1 MKTFFPTKYSALLV
15 LFICPV
21 IIVAQERVI
30 GLTSNGIIQNQYK
43 KQKREAG
50 AKSKQLQDTLELPFF
65 DDFSKYSV
73 YPDPALWEDQYA
85 FINNTYG
92 INPISIGVATL
103 DAIDHTG
110 SIYENANSFGFI
122 ADYLTSRP
130 IDLNYLPSDGVLLSF
145 FYQPGGLGDEPSPED
160 SLVLEFYS
168 PRDSVWH
175 SVWNSPGDT
184 LQEFRQVLIPVMDTI
199 FLKPGFKFRFKN
211 YASLSINAS
220 SPGMIGNCDHWHL
233 DYIKLDKGRS
243 QNDTLLNDVTMNIS
257 IRSLLKNHEAMPW
270 DHFKATSLSEMGNS
284 VSISYTNHDDSVRNV
299 TRLFEITDLYDQEL
313 DYNLSAGA
321 ANIDPGETILY
332 DTTLI
337 YTFNSSQTDSALFE
351 VRSYLI
357 TDNFDIKINDTVI
370 YQQVFNEYFAYDDG
384 SAEGGY
390 GFTGQG
396 AENARIAYQFKAFIP
411 DSLYAIQ
418 IYFNQS
424 YQDESQRYFTLT
436 VWSDDNDLPGE
447 VLYTQTSE
455 EPLYENELNNFRT
468 YMLDSAVYVSGK
480 FYVGWQQ
487 ITDAFLNFG
496 FDLNRVRNDKIFYQ
510 QGGIWYNS
518 QFPGALM
525 IRPVMGK
532 SLITSRTT
540 NLNEPVFNLFPN
552 PANRYIRIEF
562 PEEPQ
567 YENLRFAIIDSQGRT
582 LFETTGHLR
591 KIDLTGYAPGLYFF
605 VVHNQHSTFATKKFI
620 ISR

>member
-1 MKTFFPTKYSALLV
+1 MKTFFLTKYSVFLA

-21 IIVAQERVI
+21 ISAQERVI
-30 GLTSNGIIQNQYK
+30 GLTSNGIIQDQYRK
-43 KQKREAG
+43 FSQEAG

-65 DDFSKYSV
+65 DDFSEYDV
-73 YPDPALWEDQYA
+73 YPDSALWEDQYA
-85 FINNTYG
+85 FVNNTYG
-92 INPISIGVATL
+92 VNPVSIGVATL

-122 ADYLTSRP
+122 ADHLTSQP
-130 IDLNYLPSDGVLLSF
+130 INLDYLPSDAVFLSF
-145 FYQPGGLGDEPSPED
+145 FYQPGGLGDAPSAED
-160 SLVLEFYS
+160 SLVLEFFA
-168 PRDSVWH
+168 PKDSLWH

-184 LQEFRQVLIPVMDTI
+184 LQEFKQVMIPVVDTI

-220 SPGMIGNCDHWHL
+220 SPGMIGNCDHWNL
-233 DYIKLDKGRS
+233 DYIRLDKNRS
-243 QNDTLLNDVTMNIS
+243 STDTLLNDVAMNMS

-284 VSISYTNHDDSVRNV
+284 ISISYTNHDDSVRNV

-313 DYNLSAGA
+313 DYTLSAGA

-337 YTFNSSQTDSALFE
+337 YTFNSNQTDSALFE

-370 YQQVFNEYFAYDDG
+370 YHQVFNEYFAYDDG

-396 AENARIAYQFKAFIP
+396 AENARIAYQFNAFIP

-436 VWSDDNDLPGE
+436 VWSDDNDKPGS
-447 VLYTQTSE
+447 VLYSQTSA
-455 EPLYENELNNFRT
+455 EPRYENELNNFHT
-468 YMLDSAVYVSGK
+468 YILDSAVHVSGK

-496 FDLNRVRNDKIFYQ
+496 FDLNRVKNDKIFYQ

-532 SLITSRTT
+532 SLITSRKTILT
-540 NLNEPVFNLFPN
+540 EPVFNLYPN
-552 PANRYIRIEF
+552 PANQYIRIEF
-562 PEEPQ
+562 REEVQ
-567 YENLRFAIIDSQGRT
+567 YENIRLAIIDSQGRT
-582 LFETTGHLR
+582 LLETTEPLR
-591 KIDLTGYAPGLYFF
+591 EIDLSGFAPGLYFF
-605 VVHNQHSTFATKKFI
+605 VVHNRQSMFAAKKFI

>member
-1 MKTFFPTKYSALLV
+1 MKTFFPIKYFILLV
-15 LFICPV
+15 LFISPA
-21 IIVAQERVI
+21 INAQERVI
-30 GLTSNGIIQNQYK
+30 GLTSNGIIQDQYK
-43 KQKREAG
+43 KYTREAG
-50 AKSKQLQDTLELPFF
+50 AKSKQFQDTLELPFF
-65 DDFSKYSV
+65 DDFSEYTI
-73 YPDPALWEDQYA
+73 YPDSRLWEDQYA

-92 INPISIGVATL
+92 VNPISIGVATL

-122 ADYLTSRP
+122 ADHLTSQP
-130 IDLNYLPSDGVLLSF
+130 IDLDYLPSDAVFLSF
-145 FYQPGGLGDEPSPED
+145 FYQPGGIGDEPSPKD

-168 PRDSVWH
+168 PEDSVWH
-175 SVWNSPGDT
+175 SVWHSPGDT
-184 LQEFRQVLIPVMDTI
+184 LREFRQVLIPVMDTI
-199 FLKPGFKFRFKN
+199 FLKPGFKFRYKN

-220 SPGMIGNCDHWHL
+220 SPGMVGNCDHWHL
-233 DYIKLDKGRS
+233 DYIKLDRGRNP
-243 QNDTLLNDVTMNIS
+243 NDTLLNDVTMNMPMQ
-257 IRSLLKNHEAMPW
+257 SLLKNHEAMPW

-299 TRLFEITDLYDQEL
+299 TRLFEITDLYDQQL
-313 DYNLSAGA
+313 DYTLSAGA
-321 ANIDPGETILY
+321 ANIDPAETIHY

-337 YTFNSSQTDSALFE
+337 YTFSSTQTDSALFE
-351 VRSYLI
+351 IRSFLI
-357 TDNFDIKINDTVI
+357 TDNFDIKTNDTVI
-370 YQQVFNEYFAYDDG
+370 YHQVFNEYFAYDDG

-396 AENARIAYQFKAFIP
+396 AENARIAYQFNAYIP
-411 DSLYAIQ
+411 DSLYGIQ

-436 VWSDDNDLPGE
+436 VWSDDNGKPGD
-447 VLYTQTSE
+447 VLYSQTSE
-455 EPLYENELNNFRT
+455 EPLYEKELNRFHT
-468 YMLDSAVYVSGK
+468 YKLDTAVFVSGK

-496 FDLNRVRNDKIFYQ
+496 FDLNRVKNDKLFYQ
-510 QGGIWYNS
+510 QSGIWYNS

-532 SLITSRTT
+532 SLITFRKPI
-540 NLNEPVFNLFPN
+540 LAEPVFNLFPN
-552 PANRYIRIEF
+552 PANQYIRIEF
-562 PEEPQ
+562 PEDLQ
-567 YENLRFAIIDSQGRT
+567 FKNIRFAIIDSQGRT
-582 LFETTGHLR
+582 LFETTEHPSE
-591 KIDLTGYAPGLYFF
+591 IDLSGFAPGLYFF